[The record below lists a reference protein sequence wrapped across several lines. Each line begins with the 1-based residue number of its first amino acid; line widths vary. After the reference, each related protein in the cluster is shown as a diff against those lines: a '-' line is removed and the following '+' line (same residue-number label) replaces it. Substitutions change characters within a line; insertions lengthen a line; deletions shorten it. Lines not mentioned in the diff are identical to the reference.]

1 MWRSEDMALFSIY
14 SSPDTCFDLM
24 CELGSLG
31 TLQFQD
37 QNEKLI
43 SSERP
48 YFSQLKLIR
57 DLLSRLSSIETHL
70 KKHTDYDIAP
80 YVSEISVKNI
90 ISATKTYMRGKNI
103 SEFILDWQKEVNKM
117 WRTVDGFDKG
127 VKGVMVK
134 AERGQEYAGLL
145 DALRNELH
153 DGPQI
158 YSQSYGNLN
167 TSLGKSNIMK
177 DQTNQNPNITSFNNS
192 VQDLSTSNLI
202 QLNYITGVVDNNKL
216 EYLQKTVFR
225 VSRGNVL
232 TLYVNLKDVKGSNEE
247 ESLGNF

>member
-1 MWRSEDMALFSIY
+1 
-14 SSPDTCFDLM
+14 M

-31 TLQFQD
+31 TLQFKD

-48 YFSQLKLIR
+48 YFSQLKLIK
-57 DLLSRLSSIETHL
+57 DLLSRLSSIEIHL
-70 KKHTDYDIAP
+70 KKHTNQDIAP

-127 VKGVMVK
+127 VNGVKVR
-134 AERGQEYAGLL
+134 AEKGQEYAGLL

-158 YSQSYGNLN
+158 YSQSYG
-167 TSLGKSNIMK
+167 S
-177 DQTNQNPNITSFNNS
+177 
-192 VQDLSTSNLI
+192 
-202 QLNYITGVVDNNKL
+202 LNYSI
-216 EYLQKTVFR
+216 
-225 VSRGNVL
+225 
-232 TLYVNLKDVKGSNEE
+232 
-247 ESLGNF
+247 GNFNRRSISCE